1 MAGRTKHRV
10 SLRIVEAN
18 QSADAGWFSMEFL
31 HANPD
36 RRGALMAYL
45 REQFPDR
52 NAVSENMD
60 GVFIVVDPLFPDG
73 SVRREY
79 RVS

>member
-1 MAGRTKHRV
+1 MSGRTKHRV
-10 SLRIVEAN
+10 SIRIVEAN
-18 QSADAGWFSMEFL
+18 QPGQAAWHSFEFL

-52 NAVSENMD
+52 NAISENMD

-79 RVS
+79 RAS

>member
-1 MAGRTKHRV
+1 
-10 SLRIVEAN
+10 
-18 QSADAGWFSMEFL
+18 MEFL

>member
-1 MAGRTKHRV
+1 MAARTKHRV
-10 SLRIVEAN
+10 SLRVVQAN
-18 QSADAGWFSMEFL
+18 QPAEGGWYAMEFL

-52 NAVSENMD
+52 NAISENMD
-60 GVFIVVDPLFPDG
+60 GVFIVIDPLFPDG

-79 RVS
+79 RAS